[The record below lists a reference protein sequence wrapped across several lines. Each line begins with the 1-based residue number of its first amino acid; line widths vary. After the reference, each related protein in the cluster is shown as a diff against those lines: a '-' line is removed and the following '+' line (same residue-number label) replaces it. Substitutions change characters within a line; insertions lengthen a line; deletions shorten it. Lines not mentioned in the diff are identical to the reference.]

1 MDNSKLI
8 TLRGSVED
16 TIKKF
21 YPTTIQH
28 ARDIQKERYTN
39 SKLLGK
45 GFLTGDLPVYTLE
58 DDYVILYLADREHN
72 LILRNIDNAKDAL
85 KHSHNYYLGF
95 DEMDEIINAKSTIKV
110 NLDNMLLNEFD
121 SEESYL
127 FIRTSNN
134 DKTTPVR
141 QIISPLRKPL
151 IEKLHGCEDDFKN
164 TMNML
169 YHNGIEYT
177 RIILLNPSY
186 VRETL
191 EYEHAQGL
199 ARLAFI
205 YGSFNNSSINLTYN
219 DLEHPA
225 RRMRGIGKGN
235 RITK

>member
-1 MDNSKLI
+1 MDNSKVI

-16 TIKKF
+16 TIKKL

-28 ARDIQKERYTN
+28 ARDIQKERLTN
-39 SKLLGK
+39 IKLLGK
-45 GFLTGDLPVYTLE
+45 WFVTGDFPVYTLE
-58 DDYVILYLADREHN
+58 DNDVILYLADKEHN

-85 KHSHNYYLGF
+85 KYRHNYYLGF
-95 DEMDEIINAKSTIKV
+95 DEMGEIINTKSTLKI
-110 NLDNMLLNEFD
+110 NLDNVLLNEFD

-127 FIRTSNN
+127 FIRTSNS
-134 DKTTPVR
+134 DKTVPVSP
-141 QIISPLRKPL
+141 IISPLRKPL
-151 IEKLHGCEDDFKN
+151 IEKLYGSEEDFKN

-169 YHNGIEYT
+169 HHNDIKYT
-177 RIILLNPSY
+177 RITLLNPRY

-191 EYEHAQGL
+191 RREQAHGL

-225 RRMRGIGKGN
+225 RRMRGIGKSN
-235 RITK
+235 WIF